1 MRYEFA
7 TAQRIVVGPGS
18 SAELADSVRTL
29 GGRAL
34 LALGS
39 GMAARGGPAAV
50 LGPGAAL
57 DDLAP
62 ALRELVAE
70 LNIPQLAAYD
80 LTAADVPEKASST
93 RANPIDLEQGEIE
106 EAIYAAL

>member
-1 MRYEFA
+1 VYGSSVLGRLGQCNLRRA
-7 TAQRIVVGPGS
+7 AQRAQVLFYGDEI
-18 SAELADSVRTL
+18 
-29 GGRAL
+29 AL
-34 LALGS
+34 
-39 GMAARGGPAAV
+39 

-80 LTAADVPEKASST
+80 LTAADVPELAAAAAKASST

-106 EAIYAAL
+106 EAIYAAP